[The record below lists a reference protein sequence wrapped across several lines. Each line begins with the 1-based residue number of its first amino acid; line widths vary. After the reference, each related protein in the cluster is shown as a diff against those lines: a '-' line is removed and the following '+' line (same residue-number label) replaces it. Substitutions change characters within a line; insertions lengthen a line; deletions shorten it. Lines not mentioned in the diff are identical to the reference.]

1 MRKVWRLLGLGAPSA
16 CLALSLAGCGGDP
29 VGPPIDNEPTPEPC
43 IRTTV
48 FQGAGTIPGLTAD
61 FESFT
66 TTTAGRADV
75 TLDWTHTDR
84 RMAIFVAQGSCN
96 FNQFRAGQCNFLLQL
111 ASPPKPLKGSIPN
124 LAPGTYV
131 YVILNTHPK
140 NEAASTSVV
149 LSSATCPA
157 AASAA
162 PMGEPATAEIR
173 AGVMGILSR

>member
-1 MRKVWRLLGLGAPSA
+1 MRNVWRPLRLAAPSA
-16 CLALSLAGCGGDP
+16 CLALSLAGCGENP
-29 VGPPIDNEPTPEPC
+29 VLPPDDEPTPEPC
-43 IRTTV
+43 TRTTV
-48 FQGAGTIPGLTAD
+48 FEGAGTIPGLTAD

-66 TTTAGRADV
+66 TTTTGRADV
-75 TLDWTHTDR
+75 TLDWTHADR

-96 FNQFRAGQCNFLLQL
+96 FNQFQAGNCNLLLQL

-131 YVILNTHPK
+131 YIIVNTHSK

-157 AASAA
+157 AASTA
-162 PMGEPATAEIR
+162 PMGEPATEQIR
-173 AGVMGILSR
+173 QGVLGILGR